1 MFSSNIALVALGPVH
16 DEMVCL
22 VINPNINHNLSAMA
36 VDTKHVLIHA
46 ELQEYKSGY

>member
-36 VDTKHVLIHA
+36 VDTTFETCAYSCWTTGI
-46 ELQEYKSGY
+46 